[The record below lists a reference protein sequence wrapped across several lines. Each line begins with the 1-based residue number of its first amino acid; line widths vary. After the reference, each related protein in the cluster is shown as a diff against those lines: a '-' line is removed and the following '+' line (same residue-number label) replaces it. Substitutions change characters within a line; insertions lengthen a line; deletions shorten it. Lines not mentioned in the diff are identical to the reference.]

1 MTIKKPT
8 PIEIEDFVDTYEFSE
23 NEIAEIEEIDFDDE
37 TAINLGYVYSTT
49 RESWFKKNN
58 SLYTEREEEIVNYLT
73 N

>member
-1 MTIKKPT
+1 MAKKPT
-8 PIEIEDFVDTYEFSE
+8 NTEIENFVDTYEFTE
-23 NEIAEIEEIDFDDE
+23 NEIADVEEIEFDDE

-49 RESWFKKNN
+49 RNSWFKKNN